1 MGMLLGKTMDDNLQ
15 KNQDF
20 MQEMQRVTMERQI
33 QMQNEMRERMMAQ
46 QIAKSREMFS
56 WLATFY
62 LVATVGMIRG

>member
-1 MGMLLGKTMDDNLQ
+1 MGKAMDENLQ

-46 QIAKSREMFS
+46 QIAKSREMFT
-56 WLATFY
+56 WLSTFY
-62 LVATVGMIRG
+62 LVAGLAMIRG

>member
-1 MGMLLGKTMDDNLQ
+1 MDENLQ

-46 QIAKSREMFS
+46 QIAKSREMFT
-56 WLATFY
+56 WLSTFY
-62 LVATVGMIRG
+62 LVAGLAMIRG